1 MDMDVVRGPKETGER
16 LVNINTIAQLV
27 YNGVKYVVE

>member
-1 MDMDVVRGPKETGER
+1 MDMGVVRGPKETGER

-27 YNGVKYVVE
+27 YNDVKYVVE